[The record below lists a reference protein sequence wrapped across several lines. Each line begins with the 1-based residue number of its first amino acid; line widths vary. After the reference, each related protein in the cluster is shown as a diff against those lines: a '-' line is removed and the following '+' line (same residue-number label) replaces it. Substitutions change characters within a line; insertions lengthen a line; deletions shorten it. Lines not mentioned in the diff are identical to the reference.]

1 MHAKPTKNKIMGAII
16 RLMSTMLLLILYT
29 PKPVAAITSLPELIG
44 SPISVFNKLPKASQ
58 DTIIWFLGLLA
69 LTLIICIFIG
79 VSKNIIKTSVGS
91 STKDAKLSTGG
102 VLDNISILI
111 VIIVGSL
118 VIGVGGALILGLSTT
133 SAAP

>member
-1 MHAKPTKNKIMGAII
+1 M
-16 RLMSTMLLLILYT
+16 RLMSSVLLLILYT
-29 PKPVAAITSLPELIG
+29 PKHVAAITSLPELIG
-44 SPISVFNKLPKASQ
+44 SPIAVFNNLPKASQ

-102 VLDNISILI
+102 VMDNISILI

-133 SAAP
+133 PTVPTVP

>member
-1 MHAKPTKNKIMGAII
+1 MHIKSSKNKVNAILQLVSAVLTI
-16 RLMSTMLLLILYT
+16 ILFL
-29 PKPVAAITSLPELIG
+29 PSRAVAITSLPELIG
-44 SPISVFNKLPKASQ
+44 SPISVFNNLPKTSQ

-102 VLDNISILI
+102 VLDNISILV

-133 SAAP
+133 PAAP